1 MVLVR
6 RKSDG
11 LYYTNRGQS
20 RSWRRK
26 KADTGW
32 TSDPQA
38 CKPFGNGGGART
50 AFNIYVPY
58 NKCNC
63 GGQLSPQ
70 TWRSRPCS
78 PTCYRTR
85 TARAAFDKLYVIV
98 PVHVKVDHV

>member
-26 KADTGW
+26 EADTGW
-32 TSDPQA
+32 TNDPQA

-50 AFNIYVPY
+50 AFRIFVPY
-58 NKCNC
+58 DRCTC
-63 GGQLSPQ
+63 GKQKEHYAVGCL
-70 TWRSRPCS
+70 
-78 PTCYRTR
+78 PTCYRSITTR
-85 TARAAFDKLYVIV
+85 KAFDNLYAIV
-98 PVHVKVDHV
+98 PVHVKVDQ

>member
-26 KADTGW
+26 EADTGW

-50 AFNIYVPY
+50 AFRIFVPY
-58 NKCNC
+58 DKCTC
-63 GGQLSPQ
+63 GKQGKFSYTCL
-70 TWRSRPCS
+70 

-85 TARAAFDKLYVIV
+85 TARADFDKLYVIV
-98 PVHVKVDHV
+98 PVHVKVGL